1 VLKIL
6 NNMWIKKVHAKS
18 TLPKKEGQYSLFVG
32 RWQPLHSAHKEL
44 FNQVIEQGGRVCI
57 AIREGEVNEK
67 NPFTPREVMMNICK
81 EMEKEVN
88 SGKVKVITIPDIDS
102 VCFGRGVGYDV
113 IEFIP
118 PAEIAEISATKIR
131 EEMKNKINDSTK

>member
-1 VLKIL
+1 
-6 NNMWIKKVHAKS
+6 MWEAKYHAKS
-18 TLPKKEGQYSLFVG
+18 SLPKKEGQYSLFIG
-32 RWQPLHSAHKEL
+32 RWQPLHEGHKQL
-44 FNQVIEQGGRVCI
+44 FNQVIEQGGKVCI

-81 EMEKEVN
+81 EMEQQVN
-88 SGKVKVITIPDIDS
+88 SSKVKVIIIPDIDS

-113 IEFIP
+113 VEFIP

-131 EEMKNKINDSTK
+131 EELKKKANDSTK